1 MLTLTT
7 EATKKIQ
14 DFFQTEET
22 AKGKALRVKLQ
33 PAGCAGFEYAI
44 TFDEKTAG
52 DTVVSQQ
59 GFDVI
64 VDNNSLKYLENAVI
78 DYSED
83 ATSSGF
89 NIKNPL
95 EKSSCGCGKS
105 KQF

>member
-7 EATKKIQ
+7 KAAEKIQ
-14 DFFQTEET
+14 GFFRSEES
-22 AKGKALRVKLQ
+22 AKGKSLRVKLE
-33 PAGCAGFEYAI
+33 PSGCAGFEYRLS
-44 TFDEKTAG
+44 FDDKKAD
-52 DTVVSQQ
+52 DTVLSQQ

-64 VDNNSLKYLENAVI
+64 VDNNSAKYLENAVI

-89 NIKNPL
+89 KIKNPL